1 MKEKRQGSLLRLGL
15 AAALACGMTP
25 AAAFAEPVRG
35 AARWLKEGLLASWHG
50 TGAVYKGARHE
61 WEAWREDRSYDDADR
76 RRPGGPS

>member
-1 MKEKRQGSLLRLGL
+1 MLEAIPDVDLGALRDH
-15 AAALACGMTP
+15 